1 MRRVIRQL
9 ALVTLLPFLLR
20 AACLHAQTPNL
31 KKFLQKWVRT
41 PGDNLADLQTTQ
53 FDAVPVHLHG
63 DDRTQWIV
71 YLSGGGWCGSGG
83 CTMLVLEPT
92 ATSFHTIAY
101 TTITWPPIR
110 VLDTQT
116 HGWHDLGVLV
126 AGGGILNGYEARLRF
141 SGRRYPGNPSLQP
154 PTHLS
159 KGQTVLADSTK
170 AAPLFP

>member
-1 MRRVIRQL
+1 MRKFLRQL
-9 ALVTLLPFLLR
+9 VLVTLMLFLQR
-20 AACLHAQTPNL
+20 ATCLHAQTPDL

-41 PGDNLADLQTTQ
+41 PGDTQADVETTQ
-53 FDAVPVHLHG
+53 FDAIPVHLHG

-116 HGWHDLGVLV
+116 HGWHDLGVIM
-126 AGGGILNGYEARLRF
+126 ADKNIHQDYEVRLRF
-141 SGRRYPGNPSLQP
+141 NGRHYPGNPSLQP
-154 PTHLS
+154 RTRRS
-159 KGQTVLADSTK
+159 TGQTILTDSTR
-170 AAPLFP
+170 ATPLFP